1 MSQKKTNP
9 QSSILKK
16 DPKLEHL
23 NVVKDYSIYV
33 KIS

>member
-1 MSQKKTNP
+1 MNQKKVNF

-16 DPKLEHL
+16 DPKLDHL
-23 NVVKDYSIYV
+23 NVTKDYSIYV